1 MLLAPP
7 LVHLFLFLS
16 LVKELSGLFGD
27 VLSFTAE
34 ARGRE
39 KETSLIHPFT
49 KLRLSITCWT
59 CVRVCVNTC
68 LYFLWVLGFFFW
80 FGFSFAHLSCAW
92 HTQGSLML
100 A

>member
-16 LVKELSGLFGD
+16 LVKELTGLFGD

-39 KETSLIHPFT
+39 KESSLIHSP
-49 KLRLSITCWT
+49 
-59 CVRVCVNTC
+59 
-68 LYFLWVLGFFFW
+68 G
-80 FGFSFAHLSCAW
+80 
-92 HTQGSLML
+92 
-100 A
+100 